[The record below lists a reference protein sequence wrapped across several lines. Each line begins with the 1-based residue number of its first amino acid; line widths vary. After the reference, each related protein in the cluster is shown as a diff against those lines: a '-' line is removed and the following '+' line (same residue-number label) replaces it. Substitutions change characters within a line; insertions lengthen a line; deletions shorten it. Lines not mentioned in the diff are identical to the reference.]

1 MRAAS
6 PPPCTCGSAPAFRI
20 CPAPPLHLPSICPAP
35 PPLLLPAPPPQLRGS
50 IPLVWG
56 HGEQK
61 HMVPRPD
68 IHLQQIDPMY
78 ELTYKHFNDLYQ
90 RCASRSRVA

>member
-1 MRAAS
+1 
-6 PPPCTCGSAPAFRI
+6 
-20 CPAPPLHLPSICPAP
+20 
-35 PPLLLPAPPPQLRGS
+35 
-50 IPLVWG
+50 
-56 HGEQK
+56 
-61 HMVPRPD
+61 MVPRPD